1 MVQRVDLQH
10 IKDVL
15 LRPALR
21 LTLAPFA
28 HLDAAQVVRCV
39 DISILPF
46 ARHLSLVFN
55 NLIRGSQTFGVVGC
69 TFSNVLEVLLKQLV
83 RVVLGDLSTPVG
95 WSSVLW
101 NSRARIVVVGLER
114 V

>member
-10 IKDVL
+10 IKDIL
-15 LRPALR
+15 LWPTLW

-39 DISILPF
+39 NVSILPF
-46 ARHLSLVFN
+46 ARHLSLVFH
-55 NLIRGSQTFGVVGC
+55 NLIRGRQTFGVVGC
-69 TFSNVLEVLLKQLV
+69 TFSDILEVLLEQLV
-83 RVVLGDLSTPVG
+83 RVVLGNLSAPVG

-101 NSRARIVVVGLER
+101 NSRARIVVFGLER